1 MSDVFNISSDHAK
14 NRKGSEGVPAG
25 LEFGSSGLGAVAVG
39 TVGPRP
45 SVRSDVASRNA
56 DGPGD
61 LLLEQIFD
69 LAMPLR
75 RTRNEM
81 MVLDAMLVGL
91 SQIAAAVFVFPV
103 YFCWL

>member
-1 MSDVFNISSDHAK
+1 
-14 NRKGSEGVPAG
+14 
-25 LEFGSSGLGAVAVG
+25 
-39 TVGPRP
+39 
-45 SVRSDVASRNA
+45 
-56 DGPGD
+56 
-61 LLLEQIFD
+61 
-69 LAMPLR
+69 MPLR